1 LRGGWHADSVS
12 PPGYSNLRVLPL
24 MAHARFLPVS
34 RPSFA
39 MRGNCLRCLPRVL
52 TLSILIACA
61 LLFPSL
67 TRAATHSNSLAR
79 QIDAILH
86 ASPAG
91 RGFWGIE
98 VVRLPDGEILYA
110 RNPQHLFQPASNM
123 KMFTTSAAL
132 SKLGP
137 DFVFRTTVES
147 SASPDTAGRVP
158 DLVLV
163 GRGDPNLGSRVL
175 PYQYNSQPRLPADL
189 DFEELAD
196 QIVAKGVR
204 EVTGNL
210 YADDTYY
217 VYQPY
222 GTDWAVDDLYWDYG
236 APITAL
242 VFNDNSLKLQI
253 QPAAFAGPDA
263 EILVSP
269 GDGYYKIV
277 GNVATTASGI
287 PAKVEINRFPGSME
301 LELWGH
307 IPVDSEGVDEEI
319 SIQNP
324 PLLIGDMFC
333 KLLEQRGVKV
343 DGKVVVREVTPA
355 QAASQTEPPQPQKQI
370 VLAEHDSLPVSLDV
384 KVTLKVSQNL
394 HAEMLLRTLSRVL
407 NNQGTLE
414 DGLDI
419 LNTFVQKIG
428 IAPEEVQFAG
438 GSGLSRETLVTPD
451 AVMKLL
457 LFNARTPWFRVFYD
471 ALPVAGV
478 DGTLADRFHNTPL
491 QGRIHA
497 KTGSLEHVNAL
508 SGYMNLTESRRLAFV
523 IIGNHHPLHSSEA
536 TKVIDQIALQTYR
549 HYAYRR

>member
-1 LRGGWHADSVS
+1 MARNRSLFVS
-12 PPGYSNLRVLPL
+12 PPSAIAPDNWV
-24 MAHARFLPVS
+24 
-34 RPSFA
+34 
-39 MRGNCLRCLPRVL
+39 RCLLGVFTPFL
-52 TLSILIACA
+52 LIACA
-61 LLFPSL
+61 LLCPPAA
-67 TRAATHSNSLAR
+67 RAATHPSSLAR

-98 VVRLPDGEILYA
+98 VVRLSDGEILYA
-110 RNPQHLFQPASNM
+110 RNTQRLFQPASNM

-137 DFVFRTTVES
+137 EFIFRTTVES
-147 SASPDTAGRVP
+147 SSAPDAAGRVP
-158 DLVLV
+158 DLVIV
-163 GRGDPNLGSRVL
+163 GRGDPNLGSRVV
-175 PYQYNSQPRLPADL
+175 PYQYNSKPRLPADL
-189 DFEELAD
+189 DFEKLAD
-196 QIVAKGVR
+196 QLVAKGVR

-222 GTDWAVDDLYWDYG
+222 GTDWAVDDLYWEYG

-242 VFNDNSLKLQI
+242 AFNDNSLKVEI
-253 QPAAFAGPDA
+253 QPAAFVGPDA
-263 EILVSP
+263 EIMVSP
-269 GDGYYKIV
+269 GGGYYKVVDDI
-277 GNVATTASGI
+277 ATTASGI
-287 PAKVEINRFPGSME
+287 PAKIEINRFPGSMQ
-301 LELWGH
+301 LDMWGH
-307 IPVDSEGVDEEI
+307 IPVDSKGVHEEI
-319 SIQNP
+319 SIENP
-324 PLLIGDMFC
+324 PLFIGNMFR

-355 QAASQTEPPQPQKQI
+355 QAASQINPAQPAKSV
-370 VLAEHDSLPVSLDV
+370 VLAEHDSLPLSQDI

-407 NNQGTLE
+407 NNQGTLD
-414 DGLDI
+414 DGLEI
-419 LNTFVQKIG
+419 LNTFTQKIG

-438 GSGLSRETLVTPD
+438 GSGLSRQTLVTPD

-457 LFNARTPWFRVFYD
+457 QHNARAPYFQAFYD

-508 SGYMNLTESRRLAFV
+508 SGYMNLPRGRRLAFV
-523 IIGNHHPLHSSEA
+523 IIGNHQPLKWSQA
-536 TKVIDQIALQTYR
+536 IKVIDQIALLIYR

>member
-1 LRGGWHADSVS
+1 MAAARPRPVVRSSSALHRSSAWSL
-12 PPGYSNLRVLPL
+12 PGAVAFGLLAVC
-24 MAHARFLPVS
+24 
-34 RPSFA
+34 
-39 MRGNCLRCLPRVL
+39 G
-52 TLSILIACA
+52 
-61 LLFPSL
+61 LLFPP
-67 TRAATHSNSLAR
+67 AAQAAGRHSSLAR
-79 QIDAILH
+79 AIDAILQ

-98 VVRLPDGEILYA
+98 VVRLSDGEILYA
-110 RNPQHLFQPASNM
+110 RNTQHLFLPASNM

-132 SKLGP
+132 STLGP

-147 SASPDTAGRVP
+147 AAAPDPAGRVP

-175 PYQYNSQPRLPADL
+175 PYQHNSKPRFPADL
-189 DFEELAD
+189 DFENLAD
-196 QIVAKGVR
+196 QIAAKGVR

-217 VYQPY
+217 LHQPY
-222 GTDWAVDDLYWDYG
+222 GTDWAVDDIYWDYG

-242 VFNDNSLKLQI
+242 AFNDNSLQLEI
-253 QPAAFAGPDA
+253 RPAAFAGPRA
-263 EILVSP
+263 QILLQP
-269 GDGYYKIV
+269 GEGYYKIV
-277 GNVATTASGI
+277 DGVTTTAPGT

-301 LELWGH
+301 LDVWGH
-307 IPVDSEGVDEEI
+307 IPLDSKGVDEGI
-319 SIQNP
+319 SIEDP
-324 PLLIGDMFC
+324 PLFIGDMFR

-343 DGKVVVREVTPA
+343 DGKVVVREVSPA
-355 QAASQTEPPQPQKQI
+355 QAASQALPPQTAKRI
-370 VLAEHDSLPVSLDV
+370 VLAEHDSLPLSQDV

-394 HAEMLLRTLSRVL
+394 HAEMLLRTMSRVL
-407 NNQGTLE
+407 DNKGSLE

-419 LNTFVQKIG
+419 LHTFTRKIG
-428 IAPEEVQFAG
+428 IAPVEAQFAG

-457 LFNARTPWFRVFYD
+457 QFNARQTYFKWFYD

-508 SGYMNLTESRRLAFV
+508 SGYMNLPGRRRLAFV
-523 IIGNHHPLHSSEA
+523 IIGNQYPLQGSQA
-536 TKVIDQIALQTYR
+536 TKVIDQIALQTYLHLAHSR
-549 HYAYRR
+549 

>member
-1 LRGGWHADSVS
+1 MAAAHPWPVVRSSSALHRSSAWSL
-12 PPGYSNLRVLPL
+12 PGAVAFGLL
-24 MAHARFLPVS
+24 A
-34 RPSFA
+34 
-39 MRGNCLRCLPRVL
+39 
-52 TLSILIACA
+52 ACG
-61 LLFPSL
+61 LLFPP
-67 TRAATHSNSLAR
+67 AAQAAGRHSSLAR
-79 QIDAILH
+79 AIDGILQ

-98 VVRLPDGEILYA
+98 VVRLSDGEILYA
-110 RNPQHLFQPASNM
+110 RNTQHLFLPASNM

-132 SKLGP
+132 STLGP

-147 SASPDTAGRVP
+147 SAAPDPAGRVP

-175 PYQYNSQPRLPADL
+175 PYQYNSKPRLPADL
-189 DFEELAD
+189 DFEKLAD
-196 QIVAKGVR
+196 QIAAKGVR

-217 VYQPY
+217 LHQPY

-242 VFNDNSLKLQI
+242 AFNDNSLQLEI
-253 QPAAFAGPDA
+253 RPAAFAGPKA
-263 EILVSP
+263 QILLQP
-269 GDGYYKIV
+269 GDGYYTVVDGVK
-277 GNVATTASGI
+277 TTASGI
-287 PAKVEINRFPGSME
+287 PAKVEINRSPGSME
-301 LELWGH
+301 LDVWGR
-307 IPVDSEGVDEEI
+307 IPLDSKGVDEGI
-319 SIQNP
+319 SIEDP
-324 PLLIGDMFC
+324 PLFIGDMFR

-343 DGKVVVREVTPA
+343 DGKVVVREVSPA
-355 QAASQTEPPQPQKQI
+355 QAASQALPPQTAKRI
-370 VLAEHDSLPVSLDV
+370 VLAEHDSLPLSQDI

-394 HAEMLLRTLSRVL
+394 HAEMLLRTMSRVL
-407 NNQGTLE
+407 DNKGSLE

-419 LNTFVQKIG
+419 LNGFVQKIG
-428 IAPEEVQFAG
+428 IAPQEVQFAG

-457 LFNARTPWFRVFYD
+457 QFNARQTYFKWFYD

-508 SGYMNLTESRRLAFV
+508 SGYMNLPGRRRLAFV
-523 IIGNHHPLHSSEA
+523 IIGNQYPLQGSQA
-536 TKVIDQIALQTYR
+536 TKVIDQIALQTYL
-549 HYAYRR
+549 HLAHRR

>member
-1 LRGGWHADSVS
+1 LLDGWGIDSVS
-12 PPGYSNLRVLPL
+12 PAEFFNIQELPL
-24 MAHARFLPVS
+24 MTPVRSQPVVRLSSALPGKHRVRLVRAPAVFFLV
-34 RPSFA
+34 
-39 MRGNCLRCLPRVL
+39 V
-52 TLSILIACA
+52 CA
-61 LLFPSL
+61 LLASPSVH
-67 TRAATHSNSLAR
+67 AQNKSSSLAQR
-79 QIDAILH
+79 IESILR

-98 VVRLPDGEILYA
+98 VVRLSDGEILYA

-132 SKLGP
+132 NTLGP
-137 DFVFRTTVES
+137 DFTFRTTVES
-147 SASPDTAGRVP
+147 SAAPDSEGRVP

-163 GRGDPNLGSRVL
+163 GRGDPNLGSRVV
-175 PYQYNSQPRLPADL
+175 PYQYNSPARLPADL
-189 DFEELAD
+189 DFEGLAD
-196 QIVAKGVR
+196 QVAAKGVH

-217 VYQPY
+217 VHKPY

-242 VFNDNSLKLQI
+242 AFNDNSLKLTI
-253 QPAAFAGPDA
+253 RPAAFVGPRA
-263 EILVSP
+263 QILITP
-269 GDGYYKIV
+269 GDDYYRIV
-277 GNVATTASGI
+277 NELATTASGI
-287 PAKVEINRFPGSME
+287 PAKIEINRFLGSME
-301 LELWGH
+301 LNVWGH
-307 IPVDSEGVDEEI
+307 IPVDSNGVDEEV
-319 SIQNP
+319 SIQDP
-324 PLLIGDMFC
+324 PRFIGEMFR

-343 DGKVVVREVTPA
+343 DGEVVVREVTPA
-355 QAASQTEPPQPQKQI
+355 EAASQSAMQDPMQRF
-370 VLAEHDSLPVSLDV
+370 VLAERESLPLSQDV

-394 HAEMLLRTLSRVL
+394 HAEMMLRTISRVQ
-407 NNQGTLE
+407 NHKGTLE

-419 LNTFVQKIG
+419 LNGFVQKIA
-428 IAPEEVQFAG
+428 IAAEEVQFAG

-457 LFNARTPWFRVFYD
+457 QFNARAPWFQVFYD

-508 SGYMNLTESRRLAFV
+508 SGYMNLPGGRRLAFV
-523 IIGNHHPLHSSEA
+523 IVGNHHPLKGSQA
-536 TKVIDQIALQTYR
+536 IKVIDRIALEIYR
-549 HYAYRR
+549 HYAYRQ